1 MKELEQAVSN
11 AFSNI
16 VTSGTIENAI
26 EEKLTK
32 TITSIVNDELQS
44 YSEFG
49 KQLSEHVK
57 KAVQVDFSKLG
68 LPGYNDLILKI
79 IRKRVEEGLNEQIER
94 HVATQLDELLAPAP
108 EEIKLSE
115 LVADFI
121 KFQAEKQSYSC
132 SCDLPDR
139 ITLTVDT
146 EGSFTHIGLDKE
158 AGIDRYRCPWR
169 IDTMDG
175 RVYSV
180 RINEIDPK
188 NALFIGPIY
197 GFERKLFQ
205 LYAAGTK
212 LVIDC
217 DVDDI
222 DTSYPG
228 RGDY

>member
-1 MKELEQAVSN
+1 MKDLEQVVAS

-16 VTSGTIENAI
+16 VSAGAIEKAI

-32 TITSIVNDELQS
+32 TITSIIDSELQS
-44 YSEFG
+44 YSDFG

-68 LPGYNDLILKI
+68 IPGYNDLILKV
-79 IRKRVEEGLNEQIER
+79 IRQRVDANLNEQIEK
-94 HVATQLDELLAPAP
+94 HVTSQLDELLAPTP

-121 KFQAEKQSYSC
+121 EFQAEKQSYSC
-132 SCDLPDR
+132 SCDLPAR
-139 ITLTVDT
+139 ITLLVETD
-146 EGSFTHIGLDKE
+146 GKFTHVALDKE
-158 AGIDRYRCPWR
+158 YGSERYRCPWR
-169 IDTMDG
+169 IDTHEG

-180 RINEIDPK
+180 KIDEIDPK
-188 NALFIGPIY
+188 KAIFIGPMY

-212 LVIDC
+212 LVIDAN
-217 DVDDI
+217 VDEI

-228 RGDY
+228 RGYD

>member
-16 VTSGTIENAI
+16 VTSGTIEKAI

-32 TITSIVNDELQS
+32 TITSIVNEELQS

-79 IRKRVEEGLNEQIER
+79 IRKRVEEDLNEQIER

-188 NALFIGPIY
+188 NTLFIGPIY

-205 LYAAGTK
+205 LYATGTK

>member
-1 MKELEQAVSN
+1 MKELEQVVSN

-16 VTSGTIENAI
+16 VTAGVIEKAI

-32 TITSIVNDELQS
+32 TITSIINDELQS

-49 KQLSEHVK
+49 KQLNEHVK
-57 KAVQVDFSKLG
+57 RAVKVDFSQLG
-68 LPGYNDLILKI
+68 IPGYNDLILKI
-79 IRKRVEEGLNEQIER
+79 IRQRVDANLNKQIEK
-94 HVATQLDELLAPAP
+94 HVTEQLDELLAPAP
-108 EEIKLSE
+108 DEIKLSE

-132 SCDLPDR
+132 SCDLPER
-139 ITLTVDT
+139 ITLGVSTD
-146 EGSFTHIGLDKE
+146 GSFTHVYLDKE
-158 AGIDRYRCPWR
+158 HGSDRYECPWR

-188 NALFIGPIY
+188 NALFIGPMY

-212 LVIDC
+212 LVIDA
-217 DVDDI
+217 DVDEI

-228 RGDY
+228 RGYD

>member
-1 MKELEQAVSN
+1 MKELEQVVAN

-16 VTSGTIENAI
+16 VTAGAIEKAI

-32 TITSIVNDELQS
+32 TITSIINDELQS
-44 YSEFG
+44 YSDFG

-57 KAVQVDFSKLG
+57 KAVQVDFSNLG

-79 IRKRVEEGLNEQIER
+79 IRQRVDANLNEQIEK
-94 HVATQLDELLAPAP
+94 HVTSQLDELLAPAP
-108 EEIKLSE
+108 EEITLSE

-121 KFQAEKQSYSC
+121 KFQADRQSYSC

-139 ITLTVDT
+139 ITLLVETD
-146 EGSFTHIGLDKE
+146 GSFTHIALDKE
-158 AGIDRYRCPWR
+158 DGSDRYKCPWR

-180 RINEIDPK
+180 KINEIDPK
-188 NALFIGPIY
+188 KAIFIGPMY

-212 LVIDC
+212 LVIDA
-217 DVDDI
+217 DVDEI

-228 RGDY
+228 RGYD

>member
-1 MKELEQAVSN
+1 MKDLEQVVAS

-16 VTSGTIENAI
+16 VSAGAIEKAI

-32 TITSIVNDELQS
+32 TITSIIDSELQS
-44 YSEFG
+44 YSDFG

-68 LPGYNDLILKI
+68 IPGYNDLILKI
-79 IRKRVEEGLNEQIER
+79 IRQRVDANLNEQIGK
-94 HVATQLDELLAPAP
+94 HVTSQLDELLAPAP
-108 EEIKLSE
+108 EEVKLSE

-121 KFQAEKQSYSC
+121 KFQADRQSYSC
-132 SCDLPDR
+132 SCDLPER
-139 ITLTVDT
+139 ITLGVSI
-146 EGSFTHIGLDKE
+146 EGSFTHVYLDKE
-158 AGIDRYRCPWR
+158 HGSDRYECPWR

-180 RINEIDPK
+180 KINEIDPK
-188 NALFIGPIY
+188 KALFIGPIY

-212 LVIDC
+212 LVIDS
-217 DVDDI
+217 DVDEI

-228 RGDY
+228 RGYD